1 MLQLR
6 KKLKLSVKL
15 GPEAVSIHMKI
26 YLWSLVDFSTYKSIF
41 TTNTSYWTSVSSV
54 KSIPEVILPGNTSGN
69 SLYFDII
76 ISPTWKKVKRFQT
89 VKIDEFFFRNLDP
102 HNSTRLK
109 RKRFAGKCLIWKL
122 MEYFAYLEKGEK
134 ISNREN

>member
-1 MLQLR
+1 MLQLL

-26 YLWSLVDFSTYKSIF
+26 YLWSFVDFSTYKSIF

-69 SLYFDII
+69 T
-76 ISPTWKKVKRFQT
+76 PV
-89 VKIDEFFFRNLDP
+89 FR
-102 HNSTRLK
+102 HY
-109 RKRFAGKCLIWKL
+109 
-122 MEYFAYLEKGEK
+122 YFAHLEKG
-134 ISNREN
+134 